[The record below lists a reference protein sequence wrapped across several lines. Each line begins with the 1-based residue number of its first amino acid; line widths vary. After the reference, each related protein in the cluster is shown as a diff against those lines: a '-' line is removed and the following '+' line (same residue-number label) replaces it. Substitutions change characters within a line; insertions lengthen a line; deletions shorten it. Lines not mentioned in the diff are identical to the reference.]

1 MDKTILESEALL
13 MRPLEPGDIDEIPA
27 LVEAPE
33 IAANTFVPRPYTAED
48 AQEFVQRARERW
60 QYDEA
65 YAFAIIDK
73 SLGRFVGC
81 MGLHPALE
89 HDRAE
94 VGYWVGKPYW
104 GRGVATGA
112 LRLLIRFGFDVLN
125 LNRIEAGHF
134 EHNPAS
140 GRVMLKANMRREG
153 RRRQYI
159 FHRDQYK
166 DVLWYAI
173 LREDYFESVNCG
185 SSDPK

>member
-1 MDKTILESEALL
+1 MDKTILESAALL
-13 MRPLEPGDIDEIPA
+13 MRPLETGDIDEIPT

-48 AQEFVQRARERW
+48 AVEFVQRARERW

-65 YAFAIIDK
+65 YVFAIIDK
-73 SLGRFVGC
+73 DLGRFVGC

-134 EHNPAS
+134 DHNPAS

-153 RRRQYI
+153 LRRQYI
-159 FHRDQYK
+159 LHRDQYK
-166 DVLWYAI
+166 DVVWYAI
-173 LREDYFESVNCG
+173 LREEYIESINCG
-185 SSDPK
+185 GSDLK